1 MTYKDF
7 GSNRQGDL
15 PTEHTN
21 ATGTRFYVEPAM
33 DFDRS
38 GNMFDTGEVFA
49 GVISGDDH
57 LKGVWFKTRDAA
69 LSALQSWE
77 G

>member
-1 MTYKDF
+1 MT
-7 GSNRQGDL
+7 
-15 PTEHTN
+15 TEHTN
-21 ATGTRFYVEPAM
+21 ATGTRFYIESAM

-38 GNMFDTGEVFA
+38 GNMVDTGEVFV
-49 GVISGDDH
+49 GIISGNDH
-57 LKGVWFKTRDAA
+57 LKGYWFKSRESA